1 MKRAWR
7 WPFAG
12 FVVGALVGA
21 TILTVNVVG
30 ASSPERP
37 PAGAGSFGEILHTP
51 VLLARAGEPVE
62 LRYDVVCGASQ
73 EEPRAACSPQG
84 SVFVRPEG
92 RSTFVEHPLARD
104 HSGLLSATVPED
116 EARFG
121 FDYYAELENGRGQ
134 TAHLPEG
141 AASAPHHAW
150 PLRSWTTVVLDE
162 PFRGTRAP
170 DSVAGSFAWGKGEH
184 ALGLDSGREQSRIG
198 PSAFDVAPDGSLVVL
213 DQANRQLVGVR
224 GGERSELPI
233 AFAGG
238 EGDLAVAHDGTIY
251 VLDAGGAAPSVAAY
265 TPAGDLIAETPLAE
279 PSADMVRAGP
289 SGPIVHAYPSEMW
302 LPTGAGRPPL
312 APNEQI
318 AGAQAARTFGD
329 GVAVVVSASPDE
341 ARLALVRG
349 DSVLHTW
356 LLRSSTSLGEV
367 QLAEPFGDGLLA
379 VVRLWNEKRAEF
391 RVVRLTPDGSAE
403 SFSVD
408 RAEWAETA
416 SLSRFR
422 LHGETLYQLRSTASG
437 VEIATFEIGGTS

>member
-37 PAGAGSFGEILHTP
+37 PAAGSFGEILHTP

-62 LRYDVVCGASQ
+62 LRYDVVCGVPKDGSR
-73 EEPRAACSPQG
+73 PVCSPKG

-92 RSTFVEHPLARD
+92 RARFVELPLARED
-104 HSGLLSATVPED
+104 GGLLAATVPVD
-116 EARFG
+116 EARSG
-121 FDYYAELENGRGQ
+121 FDYYAEIENGRDQ
-134 TAHLPEG
+134 TARLPE
-141 AASAPHHAW
+141 AASAAPHHVW
-150 PLRSWTTVVLDE
+150 PLRSWTTVALDE
-162 PFRGTRAP
+162 PFHGTRAP
-170 DSVAGSFAWGKGEH
+170 DSVAARFAWGKGEQ
-184 ALGLDSGREQSRIG
+184 ALGLDTGREQSRIG
-198 PSAFDVAPDGSLVVL
+198 PSAFDVASTGSIVLL
-213 DQANRQLVGVR
+213 DQVNRQLVVMR
-224 GGERSELPI
+224 GGERRNLPI

-238 EGDLAVAHDGTIY
+238 EGDLAVGRDGTIY
-251 VLDAGGAAPSVAAY
+251 VLDAGGARPSVAAY

-279 PSADMVRAGP
+279 PSADMVRAGRG
-289 SGPIVHAYPSEMW
+289 GPIVHAYPSEMW

-312 APNEQI
+312 SVDEQI
-318 AGAQAARTFGD
+318 AGAEPARSFGD
-329 GVAVVVSASPDE
+329 GVGVVVSAGPDE

-349 DSVLHTW
+349 DRVLHTW
-356 LLRSSTSLGEV
+356 RLRSSTSLGEV
-367 QLAEPFGDGLLA
+367 QFAEPYRDGLLA
-379 VVRLWNEKRAEF
+379 VVRLWNQKQAEF
-391 RVVRLTPDGSAE
+391 RVVRLARDGAVE

-422 LHGETLYQLRSTASG
+422 LHGDTLYQLRSTASG

>member
-1 MKRAWR
+1 M
-7 WPFAG
+7 AG
-12 FVVGALVGA
+12 
-21 TILTVNVVG
+21 
-30 ASSPERP
+30 R
-37 PAGAGSFGEILHTP
+37 
-51 VLLARAGEPVE
+51 
-62 LRYDVVCGASQ
+62 
-73 EEPRAACSPQG
+73 
-84 SVFVRPEG
+84 
-92 RSTFVEHPLARD
+92 
-104 HSGLLSATVPED
+104 
-116 EARFG
+116 
-121 FDYYAELENGRGQ
+121 
-134 TAHLPEG
+134 
-141 AASAPHHAW
+141 
-150 PLRSWTTVVLDE
+150 
-162 PFRGTRAP
+162 
-170 DSVAGSFAWGKGEH
+170 FAWGKGEH

-198 PSAFDVAPDGSLVVL
+198 PSAFDVAPDGSIVLL
-213 DQANRQLVGVR
+213 DQVNRQLVVMR

-238 EGDLAVAHDGTIY
+238 EGDLAVARDGTIY

-318 AGAQAARTFGD
+318 AGAQAARSFGD
-329 GVAVVVSASPDE
+329 GIAVVVSASPDE

-367 QLAEPFGDGLLA
+367 QLAEPYGDGLLA
-379 VVRLWNEKRAEF
+379 VVRLWNEKQAEF

-422 LHGETLYQLRSTASG
+422 LHGDTLYQLRSTASG

>member
-1 MKRAWR
+1 MKRSWR

-21 TILTVNVVG
+21 TILTVNVGG
-30 ASSPERP
+30 ASSPEQP

-62 LRYDVVCGASQ
+62 LRYDVVCGVSQ
-73 EEPRAACSPQG
+73 DGPGGVCSPTG

-92 RSTFVEHPLARD
+92 GSRFVEHPLARE
-104 HSGLLSATVPED
+104 GGQLSATVTAKD
-116 EARFG
+116 ASSG
-121 FDYYAELENGRGQ
+121 FDYYATIENGLGQ
-134 TAHLPEG
+134 TARLPE
-141 AASAPHHAW
+141 AASAAPHHVW
-150 PLRSWTTVVLDE
+150 PLRSWTTVTLDE

-170 DSVAGSFAWGKGEH
+170 DSVAARFAWGKGER

-198 PSAFDVAPDGSLVVL
+198 PSAFDVAPGGSIVLL
-213 DQANRQLVGVR
+213 DQVNRQLVVMR
-224 GGERSELPI
+224 GGERRDLPI

-238 EGDLAVAHDGTIY
+238 EGDLAVGRDGTIY
-251 VLDAGGAAPSVAAY
+251 VLDAGGARPSVAAY
-265 TPAGDLIAETPLAE
+265 TPAGDLAAETPLAE
-279 PSADMVRAGP
+279 PSADMVRTGP

-312 APNEQI
+312 PPEAQI
-318 AGAQAARTFGD
+318 AASQPARSFAD
-329 GVAVVVSASPDE
+329 GVGVVVSASPYE

-349 DSVLHTW
+349 EHVLQTW

-367 QLAEPFGDGLLA
+367 QLAEPYEDGLLA
-379 VVRLWNEKRAEF
+379 VVRLWKEKQAEF
-391 RVVRLTPDGSAE
+391 RVVRLTSDGAAE

-422 LHGETLYQLRSTASG
+422 LHGNTLYQLRSTASG